1 MGLIVIQKATYYG
14 IWATYANKSFVQGYK
29 IIWVAFHV
37 DQGPW
42 DEEILVWDIC
52 RTLSDTKQRQIKH
65 KIIQDNIL
73 VIYKSTCMQF
83 IFISQN
89 ILYVTLISQTHG
101 LYLGSFDTPL
111 SWV

>member
-1 MGLIVIQKATYYG
+1 MVSGQHKQTNHL
-14 IWATYANKSFVQGYK
+14 SRDK

-42 DEEILVWDIC
+42 DEEILVWDHC
-52 RTLSDTKQRQIKH
+52 RTLSDAKQRQIKH

-83 IFISQN
+83 ISQN
-89 ILYVTLISQTHG
+89 IL
-101 LYLGSFDTPL
+101 
-111 SWV
+111 